1 MPRAPLTPIGDRIKF
16 GNGWKFGTRIK
27 FAQQWVALNR
37 PNRKG
42 RS

>member
-27 FAQQWVALNR
+27 FNQMWVQLNR
-37 PNRKG
+37 PYPKVRK
-42 RS
+42 